1 MLFYLW
7 MYRHTVVYP
16 CDGLLLRNKENDQL
30 IQTMILMSIK
40 FITVRE
46 RNHIRKDHVSH
57 LWHIT
62 SFIQY
67 TRKDKTIGTENR
79 SMDTGDKEWRRDKLD
94 SDMREL

>member
-1 MLFYLW
+1 MFFYLW

-16 CDGLLLRNKENDQL
+16 CDRLLLRNKENDQL
-30 IQTMILMSIK
+30 IQTTILMSIK

-46 RNHIRKDHVSH
+46 RNHIQKDHVSY

-67 TRKDKTIGTENR
+67 TRKDKTTGTDNR
-79 SMDTGDKEWRRDKLD
+79 SMNTGDKEWRRDKLD

>member
-1 MLFYLW
+1 MFFYLW

-16 CDGLLLRNKENDQL
+16 YDRLLLRNKENDQL
-30 IQTMILMSIK
+30 ILTTILMGIK

-46 RNHIRKDHVSH
+46 RNHIQSY

-67 TRKDKTIGTENR
+67 TRKDKTTGTENR
-79 SMDTGDKEWRRDKLD
+79 SMNTGDKEWRRDKLY
-94 SDMREL
+94 SDMTEL